1 MKSMRR
7 RPSARLLITDPT
19 GRVLLF
25 RFVHQRGALAGQ
37 SYWATPGGGVEEG
50 ETFAQA
56 AVRELQEETGIQL
69 ASAGE
74 SVARHEFELQLP
86 DGEWVIADERY
97 FRIAAQHGEI
107 SRAGW
112 TPLELEVMSEHR
124 WWSRDEIRAAAE
136 TIYPPDLA
144 DMI

>member
-1 MKSMRR
+1 VIGLRR
-7 RPSARLLITDPT
+7 RSSARLLITDPT
-19 GRVLLF
+19 DRLLLF
-25 RFVHQRGALAGQ
+25 HFVHRRGALAGQ
-37 SYWATPGGGVEEG
+37 SYWATPGGAVEEG

-56 AVRELQEETGIQL
+56 AVRELHEETGFQL
-69 ASAGE
+69 ASAGD
-74 SVARHEFELQLP
+74 SVARREFELQLP

-97 FRIAAQHGEI
+97 FRVAARHGEI

-112 TPLELEVMSEHR
+112 TALELEIMSEHR
-124 WWSRDEIRAAAE
+124 WWSRDEIRGSAE

>member
-37 SYWATPGGGVEEG
+37 SYWATPGGAVEEG

-56 AVRELQEETGIQL
+56 AVRELQ
-69 ASAGE
+69 
-74 SVARHEFELQLP
+74 
-86 DGEWVIADERY
+86 
-97 FRIAAQHGEI
+97 
-107 SRAGW
+107 
-112 TPLELEVMSEHR
+112 
-124 WWSRDEIRAAAE
+124 
-136 TIYPPDLA
+136 DLA